1 LLASVS
7 TVVKFRNFIKKG
19 ELSVIKKNS
28 LTSTSFFR
36 KATYSLV
43 FTIVAS
49 IFSFGVSLNSAT
61 AAQSDE
67 AVIYG
72 EVIDS
77 NDLPISGI
85 TISAVGPGGFES
97 QVATDSQGAWRIVT
111 KATGAYE
118 ISIDEKSLPE
128 GQGLTNPE
136 RASVKVSVFMLG
148 IDLAIQFPIGAGVE
162 QATRLER
169 APQLALDGL
178 ILGLIIALAA
188 LGLNLIFGTTG
199 LTNFAHGE
207 ILTFAGILTYYLSS
221 NFGIPVIFAVPITI
235 LITAAV
241 AGWAQNQ
248 YLWKPLRKR
257 GTGLIAMLVVSI
269 GFAIFARY
277 FFLFIFGG
285 DNQQLP
291 EYAGQSGI
299 DLGLVS
305 ITPKS
310 IITTI
315 FAIIFLVLATLWLL
329 KTKMGKASRAV
340 ADNPALASASGI
352 DVEKVIRSVWILG
365 AALAAYSGIILTI
378 NQGISFLMGQDI
390 LLLIF
395 AAATLG
401 GLGTANGALVGSLI
415 IGLLVQLSTLFIPTE
430 LKYVGALVVLILILI
445 IRPQGILGKRD
456 RIG

>member
-1 LLASVS
+1 
-7 TVVKFRNFIKKG
+7 
-19 ELSVIKKNS
+19 
-28 LTSTSFFR
+28 
-36 KATYSLV
+36 
-43 FTIVAS
+43 
-49 IFSFGVSLNSAT
+49 
-61 AAQSDE
+61 
-67 AVIYG
+67 
-72 EVIDS
+72 
-77 NDLPISGI
+77 
-85 TISAVGPGGFES
+85 
-97 QVATDSQGAWRIVT
+97 
-111 KATGAYE
+111 
-118 ISIDEKSLPE
+118 
-128 GQGLTNPE
+128 
-136 RASVKVSVFMLG
+136 MLG
-148 IDLAIQFPIGAGVE
+148 IDLAIQFPIGVGVVK
-162 QATRLER
+162 ATRLER

-207 ILTFAGILTYYLSS
+207 ILTMGGIVTYYLSS
-221 NFGIPVIFAVPITI
+221 SFGVPVIIAAPLSI
-235 LITAAV
+235 LITAAG

-269 GFAIFARY
+269 GFAIFVRY

-285 DNQQLP
+285 DTEQLP
-291 EYAGQSGI
+291 EYAGQAGF
-299 DLGLVS
+299 DLGLIS

-315 FAIIFLVLATLWLL
+315 FAVIFLILATLWLL

-365 AALAAYSGIILTI
+365 AALAAYAGIILTI
-378 NQGISFLMGQDI
+378 NQGVSFLMGQDT

-395 AAATLG
+395 AAVTLG
-401 GLGTANGALVGSLI
+401 GLGTANGALIGSLI

-430 LKYVGALVVLILILI
+430 LKYVGALLVLILILI
-445 IRPQGILGKRD
+445 IRPQGILGKRE

>member
-1 LLASVS
+1 
-7 TVVKFRNFIKKG
+7 
-19 ELSVIKKNS
+19 
-28 LTSTSFFR
+28 
-36 KATYSLV
+36 
-43 FTIVAS
+43 
-49 IFSFGVSLNSAT
+49 
-61 AAQSDE
+61 
-67 AVIYG
+67 
-72 EVIDS
+72 
-77 NDLPISGI
+77 
-85 TISAVGPGGFES
+85 
-97 QVATDSQGAWRIVT
+97 
-111 KATGAYE
+111 
-118 ISIDEKSLPE
+118 
-128 GQGLTNPE
+128 
-136 RASVKVSVFMLG
+136 
-148 IDLAIQFPIGAGVE
+148 
-162 QATRLER
+162 
-169 APQLALDGL
+169 
-178 ILGLIIALAA
+178 
-188 LGLNLIFGTTG
+188 
-199 LTNFAHGE
+199 
-207 ILTFAGILTYYLSS
+207 
-221 NFGIPVIFAVPITI
+221 
-235 LITAAV
+235 
-241 AGWAQNQ
+241 
-248 YLWKPLRKR
+248 
-257 GTGLIAMLVVSI
+257 MLVVSI